1 MTKVTNDPRRVCR
14 SALPALACAGRRA
27 GIAAAVLTMGLT
39 MGLSVGLA
47 GCGGSRQATTTGP
60 SSSPGTSRAKNTS
73 ASKLIEQR
81 RAEFTIDHDIY
92 ADLGYRLDWR
102 GFPVVQAG
110 EGIEFLDVYDDIVV
124 AHESGA
130 TISALEAS
138 NGALRNSSQVANPL
152 TRFVGNLRVDD
163 DIVVSSDNE
172 IFVFSTATGALTSR
186 SKLSRVV
193 TTHPVY
199 AAGQVVYGTA
209 IGHIYARQVRRPI
222 DSWAFDLGS
231 PIDTDPA
238 LVGSTV
244 AAVSRNGDIAMIDVG
259 TGQLVGKA
267 KIYGGCD
274 AAPVGG
280 DGAFFFASLDQSIYA
295 FAPDGTQ
302 RWRIRTEQPL
312 RVTPTYH
319 NGVLYVPTNDKG
331 LRAID
336 SITGAEIWA
345 QSQVAGRVIGVRQGR
360 LVTWN
365 GRVAKLLDPASG
377 DVVAS
382 HELPGVA
389 RLKPDRFED
398 GHLYVVSDG
407 GIIAKFQPRD

>member
-14 SALPALACAGRRA
+14 SALPAMPAWARAGRAA
-27 GIAAAVLTMGLT
+27 GIAAAVLSLGL
-39 MGLSVGLA
+39 L
-47 GCGGSRQATTTGP
+47 GCGGSRPSTSTGP
-60 SSSPGTSRAKNTS
+60 SYSPSAAKAKNTS

-81 RAEFTIDHDIY
+81 RAEFTINHDVY

-110 EGIEFLDVYDDIVV
+110 ERIDFLDVYDDIVV

-138 NGALRNSSQVANPL
+138 NGALRNSGQVANPL

-172 IFVFSTATGALTSR
+172 IFVFSTSTGALTSR

-199 AAGQVVYGTA
+199 FAGQVVYGTA
-209 IGHIYARQVRRPI
+209 IGHVYARQVRRPI

-231 PIDTDPA
+231 PIDTNPV
-238 LVGSTV
+238 LVGATV
-244 AAVSRNGDIAMIDVG
+244 AAVSRNGDIAMIDVS
-259 TGQLVGKA
+259 TGLLVGKA

-274 AAPVGG
+274 AAPVSG
-280 DGAFFFASLDQSIYA
+280 DGVVFFASLDQSIYA
-295 FAPDGTQ
+295 FELDGTL

-319 NGVLYVPTNDKG
+319 NGVLYVPTSDKG

-336 SITGAEIWA
+336 SVTGAQLWA
-345 QSQVAGRVIGVRQGR
+345 QNQVAGRVIGVRQGR
-360 LVTWN
+360 LLTWN

-377 DVVAS
+377 DVVTS
-382 HELPGVA
+382 QELPGVA
-389 RLKPDRFED
+389 TLKPDRFEN
-398 GHLYVVSDG
+398 GNLYVVSDG

>member
-14 SALPALACAGRRA
+14 SALPAMPAWARAGRGA
-27 GIAAAVLTMGLT
+27 GIAAAVLSLGL
-39 MGLSVGLA
+39 L
-47 GCGGSRQATTTGP
+47 GCGGSRPSTSTGP
-60 SSSPGTSRAKNTS
+60 SYSPSAAKAKNTS
-73 ASKLIEQR
+73 ASKLIQQR
-81 RAEFTIDHDIY
+81 RAEFTINHDVY

-110 EGIEFLDVYDDIVV
+110 ERIDFLDVYDDIVV

-138 NGALRNSSQVANPL
+138 NGALRNSGQVANPL

-172 IFVFSTATGALTSR
+172 IFVFSTSTGALTSR

-199 AAGQVVYGTA
+199 FAGQVVYGTA
-209 IGHIYARQVRRPI
+209 IGHVYSRQVRRPI

-231 PIDTDPA
+231 PIDTNPV

-244 AAVSRNGDIAMIDVG
+244 AAVSRNGDIAMIDVS
-259 TGQLVGKA
+259 TGLLVGKA

-280 DGAFFFASLDQSIYA
+280 DGVVFFASLDQSIYA
-295 FAPDGTQ
+295 FELDGTL

-319 NGVLYVPTNDKG
+319 NGVLYVPTSDKG

-336 SITGAEIWA
+336 SVTGAQLWA
-345 QSQVAGRVIGVRQGR
+345 QDQVDGRVVGMRQGR
-360 LVTWN
+360 LLTWN

-377 DVVAS
+377 DVVTS
-382 HELPGVA
+382 QELPGVA
-389 RLKPDRFED
+389 TLKPDRFEN
-398 GHLYVVSDG
+398 GNLYVVSNG